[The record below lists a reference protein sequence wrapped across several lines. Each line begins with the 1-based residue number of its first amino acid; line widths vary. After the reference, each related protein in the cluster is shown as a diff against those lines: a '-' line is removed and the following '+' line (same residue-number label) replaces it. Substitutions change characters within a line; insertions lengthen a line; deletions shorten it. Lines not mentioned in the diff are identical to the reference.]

1 MSRTKGPNAVFSQN
15 CEFMSE
21 LQTDRSNYKRLIES
35 TRPARYVAGLNFVDG
50 IFYRWHLIIVVPTVR
65 AIIALIVAV
74 SLIPVGVLTII
85 IRLTLIVI
93 TVGRPVIRST
103 RIVATVG
110 MPCSKGNRNLG
121 FRFRRT
127 QSDKP

>member
-1 MSRTKGPNAVFSQN
+1 MN
-15 CEFMSE
+15 E
-21 LQTDRSNYKRLIES
+21 LTDKIWSGIEARLIDIKRLA
-35 TRPARYVAGLNFVDG
+35 RPKR
-50 IFYRWHLIIVVPTVR
+50 RWHLIIVVPTVQ

-74 SLIPVGVLTII
+74 SVIPVGVLTII

-93 TVGRPVIRST
+93 TFGRPVIRST

-110 MPCSKGNRNLG
+110 MPCSKGNGNLG